1 MNDLTGTTLK
11 GKFEITGR
19 LGEGAM
25 GTVFRGVDRRTGKEV
40 AIKIMHPGL
49 MQEPGMLTRFR
60 REARAMGR
68 VKHPNAVQVVGHGID
83 KGLVFL
89 AMELIEGLDLAEQMS
104 RYGLVEPTRAAR
116 IVADVLSALAEA
128 HALGLVHRDVKPENI
143 LLGGDGGSTVKL
155 TDFGIA
161 KSALGMSQD
170 SIVDEEST
178 DDSCPDSVNLL
189 GGFDLTSAGTL
200 IGSPGYMAPE
210 QWNSRP
216 VDARTDLYACGVML
230 YQMVT
235 GRLPFEADNPFMV
248 AAMQTRDVPAA
259 PSARNPRV
267 SRTLSNIIL
276 KALKPSPEDRFQS
289 AKEMREALLAAADEA
304 TVMSNLA
311 LDHTL
316 ASATFT
322 PVPTQIAKTE
332 VLPNTATPGERIA
345 NATVE
350 HTKPRRGW
358 SSEPSVTVERPRPET
373 VSSPAIDELLR
384 TIPRDAMGVPMMH
397 EDGPS
402 STHMHTPTDLARLS
416 PVPNSS
422 PTDSLARI
430 TAVPPAPIAMQL
442 RFLVP
447 LAAAFLALGVA
458 LGILLFFPGN

>member
-25 GTVFRGVDRRTGKEV
+25 GTVFRGVDRETGRDV

-89 AMELIEGLDLAEQMS
+89 AMELIEGLDLAEQMA
-104 RYGLVEPTRAAR
+104 RHGLVEPTRAAR

-143 LLGGDGGSTVKL
+143 LLGGDGGNTVKL

-170 SIVDEEST
+170 SIADEEST
-178 DDSCPDSVNLL
+178 EDSCPDSVNLM

-248 AAMQTRDVPAA
+248 AAMQTRDIPAA
-259 PSARNPRV
+259 PHQRNPRV
-267 SRTLSNIIL
+267 SRTLSVVIL

-289 AKEMREALLAAADEA
+289 AREMREALLAAADEA
-304 TVMSNLA
+304 SVMSNLA

-316 ASATFT
+316 ASPTFS
-322 PVPTQIAKTE
+322 PLPAQIQKTE
-332 VLPNTATPGERIA
+332 ILPNTATPAERIA
-345 NATVE
+345 SASVE
-350 HTKPRRGW
+350 HGKPRRAW
-358 SSEPSVTVERPRPET
+358 SPEPSTVADKPRPVT
-373 VSSPAIDELLR
+373 ASSPAIDELLR
-384 TIPRDAMGVPMMH
+384 TVPRDAMGLPVMH

-402 STHMHTPTDLARLS
+402 STHLHTPPEIARLS
-416 PVPNSS
+416 PVPSSS

-430 TAVPPAPIAMQL
+430 TSVPLAPGAVQL

-447 LAAAFLALGVA
+447 LAAAFLALGVV
-458 LGILLFFPGN
+458 LGILLFFPAN